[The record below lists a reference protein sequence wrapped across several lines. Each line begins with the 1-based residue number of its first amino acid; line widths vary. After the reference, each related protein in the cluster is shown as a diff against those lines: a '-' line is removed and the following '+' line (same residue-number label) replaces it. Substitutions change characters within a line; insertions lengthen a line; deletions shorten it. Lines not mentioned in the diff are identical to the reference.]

1 MKRLVLF
8 SFVLL
13 ALVLFVTSC
22 FKPPFVVITLS
33 SDAQSKN
40 VIEGTEITFFWT
52 FETADE
58 FSEVKYTLNINDVGI
73 ELTATDYATTLSKG
87 SYEVWVDGFGK
98 LTTESSF
105 RDFHSNKL
113 EFTVGSASV
122 VFNNSETAYS
132 TDTVL
137 VSWEPTDGLEHSYL
151 YSVDGAEYVE
161 TDQKSVELT
170 ELGDGIHSV
179 EVKTFEFNG
188 IPSKYLFEVDTVG
201 PSITIFG
208 SDRYSGFLGD
218 GDFRPFGRYMYTAW
232 QFSEP
237 AVKVELRFRE
247 TTEEGYPW
255 ITDWLD
261 WDPEVGGILLNDE
274 LVTLYLTDGTVMM
287 PYMLELGHTY
297 LLYVKAYDELGN
309 TNNTYVTFKLEDRYN
324 GEEKPEIF
332 ILPISAQPATDEEDG
347 LLLVAVQA
355 QNVKEYIEKA
365 KEYFAPDNTEN
376 GELMY
381 LQNSLFYS
389 EELEVS
395 EVVFPVFIPE
405 KKNVS
410 SFADFDDESV
420 LDKLVLLRGFVN
432 EPSEIEESSDIIAF
446 IEFSFGP
453 EMNGQEI
460 SLGLGDYFIRD
471 NANRTIDGIVVDNFI
486 YSFDLPEIVGADM

>member
-1 MKRLVLF
+1 MKRLIF
-8 SFVLL
+8 FPFVLL

-22 FKPPFVVITLS
+22 FKPPFVVITLF

-40 VIEGTEITFFWT
+40 VIEDTEITFSWT

-58 FSEVKYTLNINDVGI
+58 FSEIKYTLNINDVGI
-73 ELTATDYATTLSKG
+73 ELTTTDYATTLSEG

-113 EFTVGSASV
+113 KFSVGSASV
-122 VFNNSETAYS
+122 VFTNAETAYA

-137 VSWEPTDGLEHSYL
+137 VSWEPVDGLEHSYL
-151 YSVDGAEYVE
+151 YSVDGAEFVE

-179 EVKTFEFNG
+179 EVKTTEFNG
-188 IPSKYLFEVDTVG
+188 IPSKYIFEVDTVG
-201 PSITIFG
+201 PSITIIG

-218 GDFRPFGRYMYTAW
+218 GDFRPFGRYMYAEW

-237 AVKVELRFRE
+237 AVKVEIRFRE

-274 LVTLYLTDGTVMM
+274 LVTLYLKEGVFMM
-287 PYMLELGHTY
+287 PSMLELGHTY
-297 LLYVKAYDELGN
+297 LLYVRAYDELGN
-309 TNNTYVTFKLEDRYN
+309 SNNTYVTFKLEDRYI

-332 ILPISAQPATDEEDG
+332 ITPIIVQPATDEEDG
-347 LLLVAVQA
+347 SLVIAVQA
-355 QNVKEYIEKA
+355 PNVKEYIEKA

-381 LQNSLFYS
+381 LQNSLVYS
-389 EELEVS
+389 QGLEVVKVS
-395 EVVFPVFIPE
+395 FPGFIPE

-410 SFADFDDESV
+410 SFVDFDDE
-420 LDKLVLLRGFVN
+420 LVLLRGFVN

>member
-1 MKRLVLF
+1 
-8 SFVLL
+8 
-13 ALVLFVTSC
+13 
-22 FKPPFVVITLS
+22 
-33 SDAQSKN
+33 

-73 ELTATDYATTLSKG
+73 ELTTTDYATTLSKG

-122 VFNNSETAYS
+122 VFNNTETAYA

-137 VSWEPTDGLEHSYL
+137 VSWEPVDGLEHSYL
-151 YSVDGAEYVE
+151 CSVDGAEFVE
-161 TDQKSVELT
+161 IDQKSVELT

-179 EVKTFEFNG
+179 EVKTTEFNG

-218 GDFRPFGRYMYTAW
+218 GDFRPFGRYMYAVW
-232 QFSEP
+232 RFSEP
-237 AVKVELRFRE
+237 AVKVEIRFRE
-247 TTEEGYPW
+247 VTEGGYPW
-255 ITDWLD
+255 ITNWLD
-261 WDPEVGGILLNDE
+261 WDPEVSGILLNDE
-274 LVTLYLTDGTVMM
+274 LVTLYLTEGTFMM

-297 LLYVKAYDELGN
+297 FMYVRAYDELGN
-309 TNNTYVTFKLEDRYN
+309 SNYTYVTFKLEDRYT
-324 GEEKPEIF
+324 GEDKPK
-332 ILPISAQPATDEEDG
+332 ILIEPIMGQPATDEEDG
-347 LLLVAVQA
+347 SLVIAVVA
-355 QNVKEYIEKA
+355 PNVKEYIDKI

-381 LQNSLFYS
+381 LQNSLVYS
-389 EELEVS
+389 EELEVA
-395 EVVFPVFIPE
+395 EVIFPGFIPE

-410 SFADFDDESV
+410 SFKDFGDE
-420 LDKLVLLRGFVN
+420 LVLLRGFVN
-432 EPSEIEESSDIIAF
+432 EPSEIEESSDIIAL

-453 EMNGQEI
+453 EMNGQEV
-460 SLGLGDYFIRD
+460 SLGLGNYFIRD
-471 NANRTIDGIVVDNFI
+471 NANRTIDGIVVDNFMH
-486 YSFDLPEIVGADM
+486 SFDLPEIVGADM

>member
-73 ELTATDYATTLSKG
+73 ELTTTDYATTLSQG

-113 EFTVGSASV
+113 KFTVGSASV
-122 VFNNSETAYS
+122 VFNNTETAYA

-137 VSWEPTDGLEHSYL
+137 VSWEPVDGLEHSYL
-151 YSVDGAEYVE
+151 CSVDGAEFVE
-161 TDQKSVELT
+161 IDQKSVELT

-179 EVKTFEFNG
+179 EVKTTEFNG

-218 GDFRPFGRYMYTAW
+218 GDFRPFGRYMYAVW
-232 QFSEP
+232 RFSEP
-237 AVKVELRFRE
+237 AVKVEIRFRE
-247 TTEEGYPW
+247 ATEGGYPW

-261 WDPEVGGILLNDE
+261 WDPEVSGILLNDE
-274 LVTLYLTDGTVMM
+274 LVTLYLTEGTFMM

-297 LLYVKAYDELGN
+297 FMYVRAYDELGN
-309 TNNTYVTFKLEDRYN
+309 SNYTYVTFKLEDRYT
-324 GEEKPEIF
+324 GEDKPEIL
-332 ILPISAQPATDEEDG
+332 IETIMGQPATDEEDG
-347 LLLVAVQA
+347 SLVIAVVA
-355 QNVKEYIEKA
+355 PNVKEYIDRI

-381 LQNSLFYS
+381 LQNSLVYS
-389 EELEVS
+389 EELEVA
-395 EVVFPVFIPE
+395 EVIFPGFIPE

-410 SFADFDDESV
+410 SFKDSGDE
-420 LDKLVLLRGFVN
+420 LVLLRGFVN
-432 EPSEIEESSDIIAF
+432 EPSEIEESSDIIAL

-453 EMNGQEI
+453 EMNGQEV
-460 SLGLGDYFIRD
+460 SLGLGNYFIRD
-471 NANRTIDGIVVDNFI
+471 NANRTIDGIVVDNFMH
-486 YSFDLPEIVGADM
+486 SFDLPEIVGADM